1 MNTFINKN
9 NWFLGNIWLNW
20 SGKKFQKAGRHR
32 PMRHGHHRSNVV
44 KGANCFIHQ
53 VDSVRRPRVTC
64 IWIISTS
71 TSFQFSCSVVSDSL
85 RHHGLQHASLPC
97 PSPIPGIYSKSCPS
111 TQWCHPTISSS
122 ADPFSSLVQSFPGSG
137 SFPSGQFFAPGV
149 QSIILT
155 LIPSIWMCS
164 CKNSHELFALLWPNN
179 TPKEADLL
187 TTSQKS
193 VKQTFQSPRLRHMV
207 FKISL

>member
-1 MNTFINKN
+1 MYLNYQYQHQ
-9 NWFLGNIWLNW
+9 LSVQLLSRVWLFATPWTAARQPSLSITN
-20 SGKKFQKAGRHR
+20 SRNLLKI
-32 PMRHGHHRSNVV
+32 MS
-44 KGANCFIHQ
+44 I
-53 VDSVRRPRVTC
+53 DSVMPSNHLILCRPLFLPRSVFPRIRV
-64 IWIISTS
+64 
-71 TSFQFSCSVVSDSL
+71 FS
-85 RHHGLQHASLPC
+85 
-97 PSPIPGIYSKSCPS
+97 
-111 TQWCHPTISSS
+111 
-122 ADPFSSLVQSFPGSG
+122 
-137 SFPSGQFFAPGV
+137 SGQFFAPGV

-164 CKNSHELFALLWPNN
+164 CKNSHELFALLWLNN

>member
-1 MNTFINKN
+1 METIINC
-9 NWFLGNIWLNW
+9 IWSLRKCEGMDAKVRW
-20 SGKKFQKAGRHR
+20 KIGFHIPDRKGLSSIETGRKEER
-32 PMRHGHHRSNVV
+32 MSKGRSSVQ
-44 KGANCFIHQ
+44 FSL
-53 VDSVRRPRVTC
+53 SVR
-64 IWIISTS
+64 SE
-71 TSFQFSCSVVSDSL
+71 SL
-85 RHHGLQHASLPC
+85 KPHALKHASLPC